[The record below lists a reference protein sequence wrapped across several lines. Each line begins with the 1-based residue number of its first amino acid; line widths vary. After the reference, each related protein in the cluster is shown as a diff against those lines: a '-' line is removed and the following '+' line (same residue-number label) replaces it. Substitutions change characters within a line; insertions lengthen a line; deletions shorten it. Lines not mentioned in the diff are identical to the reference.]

1 MLTLI
6 LKIDEFYRKLK
17 YLLRQYQYY
26 FGIYKEPKIPS
37 EFVYSPL
44 LSILVP
50 VYNTRLDHLK
60 EMVDSVVS
68 QKYTNWELILVDDAS
83 PDENPGNYLKER
95 SKTDSRILYFR
106 SDKNEGISLTTQ
118 KAFERSKGEYVAFLD
133 HDDRLSKNALSIVV
147 NTLQEKN
154 RPEFLYSDEIFQ
166 SKIPGIFSLSVK
178 PEFSPEK
185 LISHNYICH
194 FVVVSKKL
202 IYKMGGIREGF
213 DGSQDHEFAL
223 RASRFTDQIKRLPY
237 FLYIWRLHG
246 GSFSKKRAE
255 VCEVSSK
262 KAILEYYNDKKEKV
276 DKIVLGN
283 YPFTYHVLRKLKK
296 KYIVSVIVWNCE
308 DLDLGSFEQSIQNF
322 LSLSLEIQ
330 IELWLPEQSILDQV
344 QIKKN
349 VKLKY
354 YKLLNNSSISG
365 ELNRVVAR
373 TEGDF
378 VFFWNPGFQPYSQ
391 NWLYELLQHAQFS
404 EIGAV
409 SPIVLNQKRELIY
422 SSLILGK
429 NGFIGK
435 SGNSLTLSK
444 TKIWSGEWVEKNV
457 SAISGNCLLISKKNW
472 NLINGLDESFQKYYW
487 DIDLCLRLRKIGFRL
502 VSNPFS
508 EFIQAISDHK
518 IFKELDPKFLESVND
533 RKKLIMKWGVF
544 WDVDDFYSSHSDL
557 VGKDM
562 IPKGLNHSFLKWY
575 WKKKWSI

>member
-68 QKYTNWELILVDDAS
+68 QKYTNWELILADDAS

-194 FVVVSKKL
+194 FVVVSKNL

-246 GSFSKKRAE
+246 GSFSRKKAE
-255 VCEVSSK
+255 VCEASSK

-283 YPFTYHVLRKLKK
+283 YPFTYHVLRKFKK

-308 DLDLGSFEQSIQNF
+308 DLDLGSFKQSIQNF

-349 VKLKY
+349 LKLKY

-457 SAISGNCLLISKKNW
+457 SAISGNCLLISKENW